1 MTSIALI
8 SDIHANALALDAVLA
23 DIRARG
29 CDRILCLGDLVGYG
43 PRPGEVI
50 ACIRTENIETV
61 MGNYDEAVGFTL
73 PACGCHIDNP
83 RQKALSRHS
92 LHWAIAHT
100 TPQERAFLRSLP
112 ETLSVEV
119 EGISFCLT
127 HATPD
132 SITEYLY
139 QADAARMAEIIALI
153 TQDVYVY
160 GHTHLPFHAV
170 LGGKHI
176 LNAGSVGRPKDF
188 DTRAGYMLAQVHGQ
202 RLRAEVVRVP
212 YDVAQV
218 VREMAAQG
226 IDEAFGR
233 FLLDGG
239 EGETQRR
246 NP

>member
-29 CDRILCLGDLVGYG
+29 CNCILCLGDLVGYG

-50 ACIRTENIETV
+50 ARIRAENIETV

-92 LHWAIAHT
+92 LQWAIAHT

-112 ETLSVEV
+112 ETLAIEV

-132 SITEYLY
+132 SNTEYLY
-139 QADAARMAEIIALI
+139 PADAARMAEIIALI
-153 TQDVYVY
+153 TQDAYVY

-202 RLRAEVVRVP
+202 RLCAEVVRVP

-218 VREMAAQG
+218 VQEMAAQG

-239 EGETQRR
+239 KSEMQRR